1 MQSASGR
8 ELGRIVA
15 AAILVTGGTAAV
27 LRAVDTLPGLL
38 LGEPRG
44 IVRHASVEAAEKAL
58 GTKVLLPA
66 YFPDSLCWP
75 PSSVRSGRVPA
86 PGLGVQFTGRDGGRE
101 RLFVFETLPAGSEFP
116 TSLVPEASA
125 YHAVPVQVGDAAG
138 VFRSVRMAS
147 EGNFSEIEFRKDGRK
162 ILIRY
167 AGTGDE
173 LMKIA
178 GSLR

>member
-1 MQSASGR
+1 VLSASGR
-8 ELGRIVA
+8 EFGRIVA
-15 AAILVTGGTAAV
+15 AAVLVTGAAAV
-27 LRAVDTLPGLL
+27 TLRGVDSLPAIF

-58 GTKVLLPA
+58 GTTVLLPS
-66 YFPDSLCWP
+66 YFPDSLRWP
-75 PSSVRSGRVPA
+75 ATSVRSGRVPA

-101 RLFVFETLPAGSEFP
+101 RLFLFETMPGGSEFP
-116 TSLVPEASA
+116 ASLVPEANP
-125 YHAVPVQVGDAAG
+125 YHSVPVRVGDARG
-138 VFRSVRMAS
+138 VFRSVRLSS
-147 EGNFSEIEFRKDGRK
+147 EGNFSEVDFRKENRR